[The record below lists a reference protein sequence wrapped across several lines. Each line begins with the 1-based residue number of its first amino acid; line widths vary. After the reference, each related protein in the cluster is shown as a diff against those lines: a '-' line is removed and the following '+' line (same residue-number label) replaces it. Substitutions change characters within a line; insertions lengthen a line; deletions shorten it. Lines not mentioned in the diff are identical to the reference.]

1 MCKPRTETF
10 RLPVEIDPVYYYFIK
25 GTPTAVRAL
34 VRRALTALAKETAVT
49 TTYRTR
55 NGIEEESR
63 NYTPPYLFACC
74 QFKDYTMIT
83 LGGTNWEGGFDLNTE
98 GIEGIEEFIWIHRF
112 FSISEMEHND
122 TEGKILSRAEEFG
135 LEFLL

>member
-1 MCKPRTETF
+1 MSTTNCNNF
-10 RLPVEIDPVYYYFIK
+10 RLPVEIDPVYYYFVK

-34 VRRALTALAKETAVT
+34 VRRALAAVAQETAVT
-49 TTYRTR
+49 ATYRTR

-74 QFKDYTMIT
+74 EIDDYTVIT
-83 LGGTNWEGGFDLNTE
+83 LGGTNWKGGFALNTE

-122 TEGKILSRAEEFG
+122 TEGKILSRAEDFG